1 MLGAARIGAP
11 GLIIPA
17 RSHPEVVVHAVAAR
31 DLARAQAYA
40 KKHGIKKAYEGY
52 QGIDLPD
59 CLFCVNAEE
68 GGGFTALLD
77 DPEVDVVYNAVRL
90 SCSVR
95 QFDY

>member
-31 DLARAQAYA
+31 DLSRAQAYA

-52 QGIDLPD
+52 QGIASRDWLCFGWMLKREGD
-59 CLFCVNAEE
+59 CSAFGRPRGRCGV
-68 GGGFTALLD
+68 
-77 DPEVDVVYNAVRL
+77 
-90 SCSVR
+90 
-95 QFDY
+95 

>member
-31 DLARAQAYA
+31 DLSRAQAYA

-52 QGIDLPD
+52 QGIEFD
-59 CLFCVNAEE
+59 CMCFV
-68 GGGFTALLD
+68 
-77 DPEVDVVYNAVRL
+77 
-90 SCSVR
+90 
-95 QFDY
+95 